1 MSMKSEILSIYAQY
15 LMVEREVEHCDE
27 MVNIDGVTII
37 VDRRKRTMIEKLGY
51 DINVKMHN
59 LFLLNIYVVYICSE
73 LKIKRYDR

>member
-1 MSMKSEILSIYAQY
+1 MSMKSEIFSIYAQY

-51 DINVKMHN
+51 DINVKMYN

-73 LKIKRYDR
+73 LKNKRYDR

>member
-1 MSMKSEILSIYAQY
+1 
-15 LMVEREVEHCDE
+15 

-37 VDRRKRTMIEKLGY
+37 VDRRKRTKIEKLGY
-51 DINVKMHN
+51 DINVKMYN

>member
-1 MSMKSEILSIYAQY
+1 MKSEILSIYAQY

-27 MVNIDGVTII
+27 MVNIEGVTII
-37 VDRRKRTMIEKLGY
+37 VDRRKRTMVEKLGY
-51 DINVKMHN
+51 DINVKMYN

>member
-15 LMVEREVEHCDE
+15 LMVEREVEHYDE

-51 DINVKMHN
+51 DINVKMYN

>member
-1 MSMKSEILSIYAQY
+1 MSMKSEIFSIYAQY
-15 LMVEREVEHCDE
+15 LIVEREEEHCDE

-51 DINVKMHN
+51 DINVKMYN

>member
-1 MSMKSEILSIYAQY
+1 MKSEILSIYAQY

-51 DINVKMHN
+51 DINVKKYN
-59 LFLLNIYVVYICSE
+59 LFLLNIYVDYICSE

>member
-1 MSMKSEILSIYAQY
+1 MKSEILSIYAQY
-15 LMVEREVEHCDE
+15 LMVAREVEHCDE
-27 MVNIDGVTII
+27 IVNIDGVTII

-51 DINVKMHN
+51 DINVKMYN

>member
-1 MSMKSEILSIYAQY
+1 MKSEILSIYAQY

-27 MVNIDGVTII
+27 MVNIDGMTII

>member
-51 DINVKMHN
+51 DINVKMYN

>member
-27 MVNIDGVTII
+27 MVNIDGMTII

>member
-1 MSMKSEILSIYAQY
+1 
-15 LMVEREVEHCDE
+15 MVEREVEHCDE

-51 DINVKMHN
+51 DINVKMYN

>member
-1 MSMKSEILSIYAQY
+1 MKSEILSIYAQY

>member
-1 MSMKSEILSIYAQY
+1 MSMKNEILSIYAQY

-51 DINVKMHN
+51 DINVKMYN

>member
-1 MSMKSEILSIYAQY
+1 
-15 LMVEREVEHCDE
+15 MVEREVEHCDE

>member
-37 VDRRKRTMIEKLGY
+37 VDRRKRTMIEKLGN
-51 DINVKMHN
+51 DINVKMYN

>member
-1 MSMKSEILSIYAQY
+1 
-15 LMVEREVEHCDE
+15 MVAREVEHCDE
-27 MVNIDGVTII
+27 IVNIDGVTII

-51 DINVKMHN
+51 DINVKMYN